1 MHTGVLLVLESERV
15 TGLKLRL
22 EYISTALNSVP
33 DFLSRGQIEEAKAL
47 VARQWGSVIEYQF
60 DFGFVEGSE
69 RILCASCVSS

>member
-1 MHTGVLLVLESERV
+1 V
-15 TGLKLRL
+15 LKLSISPAELFVANLVL

-33 DFLSRGQIEEAKAL
+33 DFLSRGQNEEAKAL

-60 DFGFVEGSE
+60 DFGFVEGLE

>member
-1 MHTGVLLVLESERV
+1 MHTGVLLVSESEWV
-15 TGLKLRL
+15 TGLKMRSG
-22 EYISTALNSVP
+22 YISTALNSVP

-60 DFGFVEGSE
+60 DFGFVEGLE